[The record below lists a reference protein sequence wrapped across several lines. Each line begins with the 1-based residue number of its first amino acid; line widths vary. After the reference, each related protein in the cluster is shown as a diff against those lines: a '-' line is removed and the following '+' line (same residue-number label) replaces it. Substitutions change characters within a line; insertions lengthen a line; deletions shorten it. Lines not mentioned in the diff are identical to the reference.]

1 MASTDLQAAL
11 DEYSSAA
18 SPYDALDDYLMQR
31 PVFDRGPREAPAA
44 PTMRTLEAAMPDPSD
59 TAASRFGETLRDLR
73 TQDAASEAARQD
85 EISAL
90 RDLLREELATSGE
103 AARAERSELSKSL
116 EDRIESLRR
125 GIEAE
130 SIDLRKAG
138 LDERAALAQQI
149 AEGDKL
155 VAEAQTKALGSLEDR
170 QGSIISDLKERIGTL
185 GSDLD
190 QINSAIEG
198 NYAQLDERQQQS
210 ADATQ
215 NEIDDLNKQL
225 EELYTQVDSGVTED
239 NDLLRGEVTELVQG
253 LESAISDIRDN
264 IANLPIEEIQKQL
277 EGVNDQTEQFQGA
290 LDAASTERADLAAQI
305 EALRSAGV
313 SEEDLATIAQQRQTD
328 ISAAIDP
335 LQAEIDALRD
345 ATPGE
350 IDVDA
355 LRESILAEVRG
366 EATQAG
372 ASGFESAYIDW
383 LDSKPP
389 PMKLKPS
396 GGRRGLLYKKEK
408 EQYDKD
414 MAAWEARRPTR
425 AAFSTP
431 APTTPAPTTPAPT
444 TPAPTTPTPLP
455 GEPSPT
461 MSDTSSAP
469 IGMDFGSGNRG
480 INPPVGRR
488 PDGSIITAMD
498 TRTNPADYELV
509 YGEPPTVYDEGPIGG
524 SDPINQPVF
533 GGPVP
538 APLPGSR
545 PKLPG
550 VRPEMP
556 RSGFPDG
563 PPSPVDRAD
572 PFMPTEFEFGDFR

>member
-1 MASTDLQAAL
+1 MASNDLQAAL

-31 PVFDRGPREAPAA
+31 PVFDRGPRAAPAA
-44 PTMRTLEAAMPDPSD
+44 PTMRTLESAMPDPSD
-59 TAASRFGETLRDLR
+59 TAAARYGETLQGLRD
-73 TQDAASEAARQD
+73 QDAASETARQE

-116 EDRIESLRR
+116 EDRIDSLRR
-125 GIEAE
+125 GIDAE
-130 SIDLRKAG
+130 TIDLRQAG
-138 LDERAALAQQI
+138 LDERAALAKQI
-149 AEGDKL
+149 EEGDRL
-155 VAEAQTKALGSLEDR
+155 VSEAQTAAIGSLEDR
-170 QGSIISDLKERIGTL
+170 QGSLVSDLKERIGTL
-185 GSDLD
+185 SADLD

-198 NYAQLDERQQQS
+198 NYSQLDERQQQS

-215 NEIDDLNKQL
+215 SEIDDLNQQL
-225 EELYTQVDSGVTED
+225 EDLYAEVDSGVTEG

-253 LESAISDIRDN
+253 LESAIGDIRNN
-264 IANLPIEEIQKQL
+264 ISNLPIEEIQKQL
-277 EGVNDQTEQFQGA
+277 AGVNDQTERFEEA
-290 LDAASTERADLAAQI
+290 IDAASAERQDLASQI

-313 SEEDLATIAQQRQTD
+313 SEADLQKITAQRQTD

-366 EATQAG
+366 DATQTG
-372 ASGFESAYIDW
+372 ASGFESDYVNW
-383 LDSKPP
+383 LASKPEPVP
-389 PMKLKPS
+389 PA
-396 GGRRGLLYKKEK
+396 RGMSAASKSYQAKRK
-408 EQYDKD
+408 QYEKD
-414 MAAWEARRPTR
+414 MSAWEAAKPQKSSYEV
-425 AAFSTP
+425 A
-431 APTTPAPTTPAPT
+431 PAPT
-444 TPAPTTPTPLP
+444 TPAPTTPTPTTPAPTTPTPAP

-461 MSDTSSAP
+461 MPDTSSAP
-469 IGMDFGSGNRG
+469 IEMDFGSGNRG
-480 INPPVGRR
+480 INPPVGRS
-488 PDGSIITAMD
+488 PDGSIITLAD
-498 TRTNPADYELV
+498 TSDPVDYELAF
-509 YGEPPTVYDEGPIGG
+509 GEPPPDYSNLPTQP
-524 SDPINQPVF
+524 DPINQPVF

-538 APLPGSR
+538 DPLPGSR